1 MIAENI
7 KMVQA
12 EIAAAC
18 ARAGRDPQTVTLV
31 AISKRKPIEDILAAV
46 AAGIRHFGENRV
58 EEMQEKQPHLAVT
71 TSVTWH
77 MVGHIQS
84 RKARYIPGMFQVV
97 HSIDSLK
104 LAVKLDTLLAENQ
117 QQLTGLIQMNVSG
130 EQTKS
135 GLAAFGWEQ
144 DATVRKNL
152 FDEVRQMTTLPHL
165 KIRGLMTMAPIV
177 DEMEQARPV
186 FQSLARL
193 RNALVDTLNIE
204 LPELSMGMTDDYPI
218 AIEEGATMIRVGRA
232 IFGERAY

>member
-7 KMVQA
+7 KMVQT
-12 EIAAAC
+12 EIVAAC

-58 EEMQEKQPHLAVT
+58 EEMREKQPHLAVT

-144 DATVRKNL
+144 DATLRKNL
-152 FDEVRQMTTLPHL
+152 FDEVQQITTLQHL

-193 RNALVDTLNIE
+193 REALVDTLHIE

-232 IFGERAY
+232 IFGERTY